1 MRGFSLLSTV
11 LASAVLCHPT
21 ALAATYRTVVIF
33 GDTQNLVDGPID
45 RDGDPLHI
53 PNETNAEEYEY
64 FGRMVQWVLDN
75 AELENIDFV
84 LHVGDAIQHGPP
96 LPLDSGC
103 FAAGECSEDCNC
115 GAYEAVPVEWQ
126 RFTTQWNKLDGVVP
140 YAIVRGNHD
149 NRGTGDPENP
159 GYREGFAQHYGA
171 VQMSALPHHHASYP
185 GDDDTAHA
193 WIFRLGSERV
203 LVVGLSHKPS
213 LHQTAWARGILNDPE
228 LADLPAIVLSH
239 QFFLGLPIRYD
250 KPTPSWEIVE
260 ANVERVPLAVWGH
273 IAPGEIDMVDI
284 RGYETLRIRTN
295 WQGADPKFQS
305 LMNLV
310 RFHEGPSGIDEIEVL
325 AFSPIFGLSSYR
337 GTYLP
342 RRPFSLR
349 RGPPRG
355 QVAAP
360 RPR

>member
-1 MRGFSLLSTV
+1 MRGSSLLPTL
-11 LASAVLCHPT
+11 LASAVLWHST
-21 ALAATYRTVVIF
+21 ALAVDYRTVVIF

-45 RDGDPLHI
+45 PEGDPLHI
-53 PNETNAEEYEY
+53 ANETNADEYEY

-75 AELENIDFV
+75 AERENIDFV

-96 LPLDSGC
+96 LPLEPDC
-103 FAAGECSEDCNC
+103 FASGECATDCNC
-115 GAYEAVPVEWQ
+115 DAHELVPVEWQ
-126 RFTTQWNKLDGVVP
+126 RFSAVWKRLDGVIP

-149 NRGTGDPENP
+149 NRGTEDPGNP
-159 GYREGFAQHYGA
+159 GFREGFAQHYGA
-171 VQMSALPHHHASYP
+171 EQMSGLPNYLASYP
-185 GDDDTAHA
+185 GDEDTAHA
-193 WIFRLGSERV
+193 WTFDLGSERV
-203 LVVGLSHKPS
+203 LVVGMSHDPS
-213 LHQTAWARGILNDPE
+213 LHQIVWARGILNDPK

-260 ANVERVPLAVWGH
+260 ANAERVPIAVWGH
-273 IAPGEIDMVDI
+273 IAPGEIDVVDI

-295 WQGADPKFQS
+295 WQGSDPQYQS

-310 RFHEGPSGIDEIEVL
+310 RFHEGPDGIDEIEVL

-337 GTYLP
+337 GTNLA

-349 RGPPRG
+349 PRRARAG
-355 QVAAP
+355 LAAP
-360 RPR
+360 QAE